1 MEKKTKCYDKRGDQ
15 MIVEILDTYEK
26 MSDRAAEI
34 LKEAVNSNPAIV
46 LGLPTGSSPVGMY
59 KRICD
64 DYQRGELDLSQA
76 TTFNLDEYIGLSP
89 EHEQSYHHFMATH
102 LFDCVNLRAENIHLP
117 HASGEEKKAACEGY
131 EQKIQKAGGIDL
143 QILGIGRN
151 GHIGFNEPGNPFE
164 SRTHVVKLH
173 RETREVNARF
183 FDSLEEVPEYSMTMG
198 IKTIMRSKRILL
210 LATGEKKCEAIRKTL
225 YGPITPDFPASVLQ
239 LHPDCR
245 ILVDKAAGQLLEMN
259 SGTMAV

>member
-1 MEKKTKCYDKRGDQ
+1 
-15 MIVEILDTYEK
+15 MILEILDTYEK

-34 LKEAVNSNPAIV
+34 FKESVNRNPEIV

-64 DYQRGELDLSQA
+64 DYKRGELDLSQT
-76 TTFNLDEYIGLSP
+76 TTFNLDEYIGLPP

-102 LFDCVNLRAENIHLP
+102 LFNCVNLRPENIHLP
-117 HASGEEKKAACEGY
+117 HASAEKKQVACEEY
-131 EQKIQKAGGIDL
+131 EQKIQKAGAIDL

-173 RETREVNARF
+173 QETREANARF
-183 FDSLEEVPEYSMTMG
+183 FDSLKEVPEYSITMG

-210 LATGEKKCEAIRKTL
+210 LATGEKKAEAVKKTL
-225 YGPITPDFPASVLQ
+225 YGPISPEFPASVLQ
-239 LHPDCR
+239 LDPDCR
-245 ILVDKAAGQLLEMN
+245 ILIDKAAGKSLE
-259 SGTMAV
+259 GDTRYLEA